1 MSEVRMAVQNL
12 HRYLMLRSDLLALA
26 LTNTRDSLGAASNVP
41 SLADHPLHFMTGNFK
56 ALCFL
61 IDTKVG
67 LTRFHPTSRDKS
79 DKMCDKQK
87 VLNNFPTTLFIKN
100 WLSSKCI

>member
-1 MSEVRMAVQNL
+1 MLEHLFGPKGRRTDNDHDIFAVVPLPSYNYKSPYCTVSVWNL
-12 HRYLMLRSDLLALA
+12 L
-26 LTNTRDSLGAASNVP
+26 
-41 SLADHPLHFMTGNFK
+41 
-56 ALCFL
+56 
-61 IDTKVG
+61 KVG

-79 DKMCDKQK
+79 DKMRDKQK